1 MIKIIKKHSARNLL
15 RLSYAALA
23 VMLAA
28 AVVPYLRGFAAEDT
42 EETEVSGGD
51 IVSGSDSGVAEQFA
65 EPKQTLSSVV
75 YSGACGDNATWTLD
89 DEGTLTI
96 DGSGPMTD
104 YTNKGPWFSSR
115 DSIKEIVIGDGITH
129 IGNSA
134 FFYLEAVRSITI
146 GSSVETI
153 GDYSFLNCSGVT
165 CPCTPMPHTSSL
177 PSHSGT

>member
-15 RLSYAALA
+15 RLSCAALA

-28 AVVPYLRGFAAEDT
+28 AVVPYLRGFAAEDA

-51 IVSGSDSGVAEQFA
+51 IVSGSDRGVAEQFA

-104 YTNKGPWFSSR
+104 YANFLSR
-115 DSIKEIVIGDGITH
+115 SCPQHHHRQLCRNHRRLLVLELLRRFVACNSQQCQAHRHTVIRAMLC
-129 IGNSA
+129 SA
-134 FFYLEAVRSITI
+134 LR
-146 GSSVETI
+146 
-153 GDYSFLNCSGVT
+153 DYRKRRELHRTV
-165 CPCTPMPHTSSL
+165 
-177 PSHSGT
+177 